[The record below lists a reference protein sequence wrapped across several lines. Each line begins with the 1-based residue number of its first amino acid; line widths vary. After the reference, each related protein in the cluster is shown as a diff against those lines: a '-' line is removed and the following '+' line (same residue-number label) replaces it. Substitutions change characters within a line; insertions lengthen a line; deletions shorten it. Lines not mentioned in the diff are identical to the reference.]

1 MDLDEFKASQGRGLQ
16 RRHCLKTKT
25 RQHVEVSFETF
36 LLPTAGE
43 RDVRKRMGSRAAV
56 LPSKRPKYTA
66 GPGREALSPESG
78 ASIYWNST
86 RGSGIQEPEE
96 ADGELE
102 RGPKVGWKS
111 ALCLLTGNHLSS
123 RKGYWGP
130 GVSEG

>member
-1 MDLDEFKASQGRGLQ
+1 
-16 RRHCLKTKT
+16 
-25 RQHVEVSFETF
+25 
-36 LLPTAGE
+36 
-43 RDVRKRMGSRAAV
+43 MGSRAAV

-66 GPGREALSPESG
+66 GPGREALSPDSG
-78 ASIYWNST
+78 ASIYLNST

-111 ALCLLTGNHLSS
+111 ALCLLTENHLSS
-123 RKGYWGP
+123 GKGYWGP